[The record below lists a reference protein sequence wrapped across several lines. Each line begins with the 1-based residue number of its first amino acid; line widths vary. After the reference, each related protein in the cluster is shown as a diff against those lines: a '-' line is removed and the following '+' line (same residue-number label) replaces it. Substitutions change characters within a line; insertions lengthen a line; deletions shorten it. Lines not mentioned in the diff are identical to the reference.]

1 MVKRALDAEYSV
13 IGCMLVTPEIMGELL
28 SITRE
33 QDFLRPEL
41 RTIYSAA
48 AQIFLRGK
56 KPDPVLVREAVGA
69 EYNALMMDC
78 MDITPSTANWRE
90 YVAIMQEQT
99 RVAQFRALT
108 MEFEKIDTTDDARA
122 LIARA
127 GEILST
133 KNCSNVVT
141 MEQALLTFAEEQA
154 TKREFLHWGLTKL
167 DTQLYTDYGDF
178 IILAGRPSAGK
189 TALALQMAMHMGRQ
203 DNVGIYSLE
212 TGTNKLTNRMVA
224 NACTVSFSNI
234 NRRTMDEAELKRTI
248 ELRKKMLALK
258 IDYIKASGMSVQD
271 ILATALARR
280 HKIIFIDYLQLV
292 HAKGKDRFEQV
303 TNVSVALHELAQA
316 NDILVVALSQFSR
329 PQNGRADHGPTLTDL
344 RESGQIEQDAD
355 VVLALYENEDDDAPA
370 GERMLRVLKNKEGTL
385 GEFPLS
391 FDGDLQQFCEYMP
404 GSRTIVRAVE
414 RQKKKGAGA

>member
-56 KPDPVLVREAVGA
+56 KPDPVLVREAVGP

-303 TNVSVALHELAQA
+303 TNVSVALHEMAQA
-316 NDILVVALSQFSR
+316 NDILVVALSQLSR
-329 PQNGRADHGPTLTDL
+329 ASNGRADRAPTLTDL

-404 GSRTIVRAVE
+404 GSRNIVRAVE